1 MFIIGHL
8 GLTLAIF
15 LIISLLIPPIRKRI
29 DYRFVAIGALLPDL
43 IDKLIGR
50 LFFEEIFAN
59 GRIFAHT
66 FLFVIALFLLGVFIY
81 RQQRE
86 NGSGMIVLS
95 FASLMHLLQ
104 DRMWTVPQTFLWP
117 ALGWEFPHG
126 SVYGGFSHYLSIVT
140 TNSFAPEVSN
150 TYMFELAGFGVF
162 IVVIYWQLFRIIV
175 PHTID
180 QDS

>member
-15 LIISLLIPPIRKRI
+15 LIISLLIPSIRKRI

-43 IDKLIGR
+43 IDKPIGR

-66 FLFVIALFLLGVFIY
+66 FLFVVALFLLGVFIY

-95 FASLMHLLQ
+95 FASLMHILQ
-104 DRMWTVPQTFLWP
+104 DRMWLVPQTFLWP
-117 ALGWEFPHG
+117 VMGWEFPQG
-126 SVYGGFSHYLSIVT
+126 SVYGGFSHYISVVT

-150 TYMFELAGFGVF
+150 TYMFELAGLGVF

-175 PHTID
+175 PHTTD
-180 QDS
+180 QDL